1 MATEEILATGV
12 VQDITAFIHACRFP
26 PAAFVLVEQLP
37 QHVIAHP
44 QERQDLLRFA
54 RLSDGIDAGLYTS
67 GRVFHPDFELRW
79 EPEAHKTRV
88 VYLGQA
94 RDLPELSPGKKLD
107 EWQAG
112 LQPRE
117 KSYYLFGKYLNKKE
131 LERMG
136 LPEGQGYY
144 AEVRIP
150 RLLQYPEKAR
160 RVQLVVREYL
170 EKRTNQVQL
179 FRFQDLKPAEE
190 NKHESV

>member
-12 VQDITAFIHACRFP
+12 VQDITAFIAACGFP
-26 PAAFVLVEQLP
+26 PEAFVLVERLP
-37 QHVIAHP
+37 QHVLAHQ

-54 RLSDGIDAGLYTS
+54 HLSDSIEPSLYTS

-79 EPEAHKTRV
+79 KQEAQRTRV

-117 KSYYLFGKYLNKKE
+117 KSYYLFGEYLNKKR
-131 LERMG
+131 LEQMG

-150 RLLQYPEKAR
+150 RLLQYPAKAQ
-160 RVQLVVREYL
+160 RVQLIVREYL
-170 EKRTNQVQL
+170 EKRTSQVQL
-179 FRFQDLKPAEE
+179 FRFQNLKPVEE
-190 NKHESV
+190 EHESV